1 MSGHL
6 LPIPQLGH
14 VLRKFA
20 PWVKGGARDGEL
32 LQLCASLEVE
42 RAKLDHEDELH
53 HGEPNWCPYADE
65 DSRFTALAKRIGVM
79 EAPQTVAGW
88 RARQAALRTLWEWGP
103 DMLEWLDPYEP
114 SNPASDYIQWRV

>member
-42 RAKLDHEDELH
+42 RAKLEAADELH
-53 HGEPNWCPYADE
+53 WAEDAWDPYAKE
-65 DSRFTALAKRIGVM
+65 DSEFERIAARIGALQPV
-79 EAPQTVAGW
+79 TLVGYK
-88 RARQAALRTLWEWGP
+88 ARQAALWTIWEWHSLDVTWLAP
-103 DMLEWLDPYEP
+103 DDKPEP
-114 SNPASDYIQWRV
+114 ERTQLQWRV